1 LKSGVLILGAG
12 LTLIVVSLLVIA
24 WVQVGG
30 EEMTPVLLNRTLS
43 AAPAPDP
50 AGNSMPSG
58 APPSTVRVLIDV
70 KDADV
75 EISPGQ
81 AGSSLQVE
89 ASYDPRYFRLEQRSA
104 PEGEEMPT
112 AHVWFR
118 RVRGG
123 GLALHYLRQ
132 LVGATRPIIQ
142 VSLPPD
148 QPILLHLNTSSGL
161 TQAEIGGLQ
170 VEEFYAELST
180 GGLAVDVSEPSV
192 WMERFEI
199 DSRQATIAVRNL
211 GNASPRRVKID
222 STMGGGEID
231 LRGAWRRDADVLL
244 ETEMA
249 GGTLRLPADVDIEGL
264 DDLFMLPGNA
274 EIPRPTLRFA
284 VESTVGRF
292 TIQH

>member
-30 EEMTPVLLNRTLS
+30 EEMTPVSLNRTLS
-43 AAPAPDP
+43 AAPAVTR
-50 AGNSMPSG
+50 MPSE
-58 APPSTVRVLIDV
+58 APASPVRVLIDV

-81 AGSSLQVE
+81 AGSALQVE
-89 ASYDPRYFRLEQRSA
+89 ASYDPRYFMLEQRSA
-104 PEGEEMPT
+104 SDGEEMPT
-112 AHVWFR
+112 AHIWFR

-123 GLALHYLRQ
+123 GLVLHHLRQ
-132 LVGATRPIIQ
+132 LVGATRPKIQ
-142 VSLPPD
+142 LFLPPD

-180 GGLAVDVSEPSV
+180 GGLVVDVSEPSA

-199 DSRQATIAVRNL
+199 DSRQATIAVHNL

-222 STMGGGEID
+222 CTMGGGEID

-244 ETEMA
+244 ETQMA
-249 GGTLRLPADVDIEGL
+249 GGTLWLPADVDVEGL
-264 DDLFMLPGNA
+264 DDLFMLSGKA

-284 VESTVGRF
+284 VESTVGKF
-292 TIQH
+292 TIQR